1 MQKSLHFTITH
12 EEHGGRLDAV
22 LAARAE
28 EGLSRSR
35 IKALIQ
41 EGNLVGPAGLQTDAA
56 YKVKA
61 DEVYAL
67 TLPAPQKVAIVAAEI
82 PFGLVYEDEH
92 MLVIDKPAGLTVHP
106 AAGNHDRTLVNALMA
121 HCGET
126 LSGIGGELRPGIV
139 HRLDKDTSGL
149 MVVAKHDVAHQAL
162 AAQLADRSL
171 SRVYKAL
178 VWGRPNPASGSIEAA
193 IGRSPMHRKKMTVL
207 KAGGRHA
214 LTYYETDRCFST
226 HPTLRQAAS
235 PLVSLVTCK
244 LATGRTHQIRVHMT
258 HLGHA
263 LVGDATYGGRAAPRL
278 TRYGDEQLPADLRD
292 ALLHFPR
299 QALHAAE
306 IGFLH
311 PASKQPMRFL
321 CNFPSDLDELI
332 GKCEKYSALRQ

>member
-1 MQKSLHFTITH
+1 MQKSLHFTITPQ
-12 EEHGGRLDAV
+12 EQGGRLDAA
-22 LAARAE
+22 LASRGV

-41 EGNLVGPAGLQTDAA
+41 EGNLTRLGEAIRDPSH
-56 YKVKA
+56 KVKT

-67 TLPAPQKVAIVAAEI
+67 TLPAPVKTEIVAASI
-82 PFGLVYEDEH
+82 PFGILYEDEH
-92 MLVIDKPAGLTVHP
+92 LLVIDKPAGLTVHP
-106 AAGNHDRTLVNALMA
+106 AAGNYDRTLVNALMA
-121 HCGET
+121 HCGDT

-149 MVVAKHDVAHQAL
+149 MVVAKHDAAHQAL

-178 VWGRPNPASGSIEAA
+178 VWGRLNPASGSVETA
-193 IGRSPMHRKKMTVL
+193 IGRSPAHRKKMTVL
-207 KAGGRHA
+207 KAGGKPA
-214 LTYYETDRCFST
+214 LTYYETALCFYT
-226 HPTLRQAAS
+226 HPTARQAAS
-235 PLVSLVTCK
+235 PVVSLVTCK

-258 HLGHA
+258 YLGHA

-278 TRYGDEQLPADLRD
+278 GRYSEEQLPAEACD

-306 IGFLH
+306 IGFIH
-311 PASKQPMRFL
+311 PIDKKPMRFT
-321 CNFPSDLDELI
+321 CNFPADFNELI
-332 GKCEKYSALRQ
+332 IKCKTRLVAH